1 METPLISI
9 IIPTL
14 NAGKTLQTT
23 LESIELQSLKGIE
36 VLLIDGASSDN
47 TIAIAESFA
56 ALNLT
61 FIEDDGS
68 GVYDAIN
75 TGIRESHGWWLYFLG
90 ADDCLADENVLQEM
104 TQADPESQIIFGDV
118 KYVNRV
124 SKKIP
129 EIHEGEF
136 SSKLKWKNS
145 LHHQGT
151 IYRRDLFDDFRY
163 NSEFKILADYELNLA
178 SWLSGV
184 QAFGLDK
191 IVAYVDAS
199 GLSKNFNKALY
210 AEELNMK
217 RKYFGSLAMIIQYV
231 WVKVKYLWKN
241 S

>member
-1 METPLISI
+1 MNTPILSI

-14 NAGKTLQTT
+14 NAGKTLLKT
-23 LESIELQSLKGIE
+23 LESIENQSLKEIE
-36 VLLIDGASSDN
+36 VLLVDGASSDN
-47 TIAIAESFA
+47 TIAIAKAFA
-56 ALNLT
+56 DLNLT
-61 FIEDDGS
+61 IIEDPGS
-68 GVYDAIN
+68 GIYDAIN
-75 TGIRESHGWWLYFLG
+75 TGIRESNGWWLYFLG
-90 ADDCLADENVLQEM
+90 ADDCLANENILHEM
-104 TQADPESQIIFGDV
+104 IQADSDSQIIFGDI

-124 SKKIP
+124 SNKIP

-163 NSEFKILADYELNLA
+163 HSEFRILADYELNLA

-191 IVAYVDAS
+191 IVAHVDAS

-210 AEELNMK
+210 AEELDMK
-217 RKYFGSLAMIIQYV
+217 RKYFGPRAMILQYI